1 MLTPPTKTYQKNKK
15 INKKNKDFRGILWMG
30 AGQMVVIALF
40 FFWFS
45 HVSHIFSSIYGFV
58 ILHECIIVL
67 APSLLL

>member
-30 AGQMVVIALF
+30 AGQMVVRALF
-40 FFWFS
+40 FF
-45 HVSHIFSSIYGFV
+45 
-58 ILHECIIVL
+58 L